1 MVRVRDSCP
10 WKGWRMKVEDLD
22 VFKLAH
28 YLTLRVYE
36 VTAAYPDNER
46 FGLISQMR
54 RASSSI
60 CMNLMEG
67 GHRISKNEYKHFV
80 SISKGSCGEV
90 KYQLLLSK
98 DLGYMKEAI
107 FNEMNE
113 AYERISMMLTKLHS
127 SLK

>member
-1 MVRVRDSCP
+1 
-10 WKGWRMKVEDLD
+10 MKVEDMD

-28 YLTLRVYE
+28 SLTLQVYDA
-36 VTAAYPDNER
+36 TSSFPDNER
-46 FGLISQMR
+46 FGLVSQMR

-67 GHRISKNEYKHFV
+67 AHRAGRNEYKHFI

-90 KYQLLLSK
+90 KYQLMLAR
-98 DLGYMKEAI
+98 DLKYIGEKQYSDMVSD
-107 FNEMNE
+107 F
-113 AYERISMMLTKLHS
+113 ERISMMLTKLYS

>member
-1 MVRVRDSCP
+1 
-10 WKGWRMKVEDLD
+10 MKVEDLD

-28 YLTLRVYE
+28 EMTLKIYRITE
-36 VTAAYPDNER
+36 AYPDTEK
-46 FGLISQMR
+46 FGLTSQMR

-67 GHRISKNEYKHFV
+67 AHRISKNEYKHFV
-80 SISKGSCGEV
+80 SIARGSCGEV

-98 DLGYMKEAI
+98 DLSYIEKDKYD
-107 FNEMNE
+107 EMIE
-113 AYERISMMLTKLHS
+113 AYERISMMLTKLYS

>member
-1 MVRVRDSCP
+1 MV
-10 WKGWRMKVEDLD
+10 KVEDMD

-28 YLTLRVYE
+28 EMVIKIYA
-36 VTAAYPDNER
+36 VTEKFPEKEK

-54 RASSSI
+54 RAASST

-67 GHRISKNEYKHFV
+67 AHRIGKNEYKYFV
-80 SISKGSCGEV
+80 SISRGSCGEV
-90 KYQLLLSK
+90 KYQLLLSR
-98 DLGYMKEAI
+98 DLKYVDLNSYK
-107 FNEMNE
+107 EMNE

>member
-1 MVRVRDSCP
+1 
-10 WKGWRMKVEDLD
+10 MKIEDLD

-28 YLTLRVYE
+28 NLTLKVYE
-36 VTAAYPDNER
+36 ITATYPEHER

-80 SISKGSCGEV
+80 SISRGSCGEV
-90 KYQLLLSK
+90 KYQLLLSR
-98 DLGYMKEAI
+98 DLGYMKEAA
-107 FNEMNE
+107 FNEMTE
-113 AYERISMMLTKLHS
+113 SYERISMMLTKLHS

>member
-1 MVRVRDSCP
+1 MNV
-10 WKGWRMKVEDLD
+10 KDLD

-28 YLTLRVYE
+28 GLVLNIYE
-36 VTAAYPDNER
+36 FTKSFPDGER

-54 RASSSI
+54 RAAASI

-67 GHRISKNEYKHFV
+67 AHRISKNEYRHFI
-80 SISKGSCGEV
+80 SIAKGSCGEV

-98 DLGYMKEAI
+98 DLRYLSEDDYKEMAA
-107 FNEMNE
+107 
-113 AYERISMMLTKLHS
+113 AYERVSMMLTKMHE